1 MKNLKTLVALRKKKR
16 DSHNLKNK
24 ERFRSQ
30 TLEIRES
37 KGITLIALV
46 VTIVVLLILAG
57 ITITALF
64 GENGLIERA
73 KIADQKTKEGAQND
87 ISAIED
93 LDEQVDVMINGP
105 TTMEDLM
112 TKASKYNKTVL
123 DKYGN
128 KITVPKGFKIVTP
141 AEDSTVVYAYD
152 KESGVSTNNE
162 LVLDKY
168 GNPVKV
174 PAGFKILAHG
184 TRKWKPYS
192 RIYI

>member
-1 MKNLKTLVALRKKKR
+1 MKNLKTFVALKREKKR
-16 DSHNLKNK
+16 TKILKNK

-46 VTIVVLLILAG
+46 VTIVILLILAG

-73 KIADQKTKEGAQND
+73 KLADQKTQEGAQND
-87 ISAIED
+87 ISTIEN
-93 LDEQVDVMINGP
+93 LDAQV
-105 TTMEDLM
+105 
-112 TKASKYNKTVL
+112 
-123 DKYGN
+123 N
-128 KITVPKGFKIVTP
+128 KIVNGTGDNPPGITP
-141 AEDSTVVYAYD
+141 TSTIEELMANA
-152 KESGVSTNNE
+152 STDNE

-184 TRKWKPYS
+184 TRKWKSYS
-192 RIYI
+192 RIYL